1 MINKIALGIIAAM
14 FFMLGKVAAGNE
26 CMKNG
31 QFEAAGSSYRCQPK

>member
-26 CMKNG
+26 CMKHG
-31 QFEAAGSSYRCQPK
+31 QFTTAGSAYQCHPK